1 MIIDENGGGGIEAE
15 LAASILVG
23 LLKERKFT
31 RIIAAVVR
39 TRHGLSSRAGELRG
53 SQGGLELPP
62 KEAQARL
69 GHSTLAMTMD
79 RYGHLFPRR
88 DDAAA
93 LNAAKLK
100 LVG

>member
-1 MIIDENGGGGIEAE
+1 MKIRTQNGFWGGCSSAVIIDENGGGGIEAE

-53 SQGGLELPP
+53 LRERANFAG
-62 KEAQARL
+62 ARA
-69 GHSTLAMTMD
+69 G
-79 RYGHLFPRR
+79 
-88 DDAAA
+88 
-93 LNAAKLK
+93 
-100 LVG
+100 